1 MEKNDL
7 TQKLYEELF
16 KRGLY
21 EQEEDE
27 EDEEEEDDD
36 EQEEDDD
43 DDDVETNSVSDVF
56 CELTCM
62 ILHSRTQAHVFH
74 LGVTGEG
81 SFATHKALND
91 YYDGVIGLYDG
102 LVESYQGKYGL
113 LKHFK
118 TYKIENYKNTKQIIS
133 YFENLVESIEDNRDC
148 CDDSYIQNQIDTV
161 QELIY
166 STLYKLKYLK

>member
-7 TQKLYEELF
+7 TKKLYEELL
-16 KRGLY
+16 KQGLY

-27 EDEEEEDDD
+27 DEVEQEEEELED
-36 EQEEDDD
+36 EDENDNLSNEE
-43 DDDVETNSVSDVF
+43 F
-56 CELTCM
+56 CELTCK
-62 ILHSRTQAHVFH
+62 ILHSRNQAHVFH

-81 SFATHKALND
+81 SFAAHKALND
-91 YYDGVIGLYDG
+91 YYDSVLDLYDG

-113 LKHFK
+113 LKHYK
-118 TYKIENYKNTKQIIS
+118 TYKVESFTNIKKVIR
-133 YFENLVESIEDNRDC
+133 YFENLVQDIEENRDC
-148 CDDSYIQNQIDTV
+148 CSDSYIQNQIDTV